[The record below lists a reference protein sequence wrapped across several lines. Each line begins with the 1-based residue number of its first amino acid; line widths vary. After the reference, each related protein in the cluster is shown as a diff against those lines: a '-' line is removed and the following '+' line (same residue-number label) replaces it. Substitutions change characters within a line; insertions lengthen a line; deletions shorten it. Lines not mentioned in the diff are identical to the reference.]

1 MDAKQA
7 LGIVTTSLQFIQS
20 AGKVPGVN
28 LIPYYNYVSSAA
40 GLINELIEFGQ
51 DAGPQALKL
60 ADTFKKDAPLPSEA
74 DIAEAEAET
83 KTALATLRNM
93 PAKEDGEP
101 D

>member
-7 LGIVTTSLQFIQS
+7 LGIVTSSLEFIQS

-40 GLINELIEFGQ
+40 GLINELIELGQ
-51 DAGPQALKL
+51 DAAPAALKL

-74 DIAEAEAET
+74 DIAEAETET
-83 KTALATLRNM
+83 QGELAKLRAM
-93 PAKEDGEP
+93 PPKEDGEP